1 MGRHVSG
8 NCPELDRLVDDA
20 CVEMGREIAAL
31 CIPRLAGVVLGGGY
45 GRGEGGVR
53 EKLETR
59 VGVGETIDKFHSP
72 IPTQNSNS
80 ELQLKA
86 PTPTLSNDLDFFAI
100 TEDGVPEQETIAA
113 IGEALKPVSE
123 KWTTKLGV
131 DVDFAVKIPWR
142 LKHDEERIMVQ
153 ELVRG
158 YFDVAGKKGEE
169 LFSGIAKIDAAKLP
183 WMEAARLMMN
193 RGMGLLFAMTESKKS
208 WSSELEL
215 EKGTVP
221 LSNSN
226 SKLELVR
233 NRDFVNRNI
242 NKCILGVGD
251 AFLVSRGLY
260 NWRVEERAAALAAQ
274 GDNGLYARAV
284 EWKFRPTE
292 EPVCDLE
299 TARETWLDGYM
310 EVIAAVGNDDYR
322 RTLRNAARWLVRR
335 RSIGEIRTFALN
347 PVVRILESVKRHICD
362 RAAPDDALMRDW
374 EIFN

>member
-20 CVEMGREIAAL
+20 CAEMGREIAAL

-45 GRGEGGVR
+45 GRGEGGVK
-53 EKLETR
+53 EKLEAR

-80 ELQLKA
+80 ELQLKT

-310 EVIAAVGNDDYR
+310 EVIAAVGNDDYS
-322 RTLRNAARWLVRR
+322 RTFRNAARWLVRR

-347 PVVRILESVKRHICD
+347 PVVRILESVKRHIRD
-362 RAAPDDALMRDW
+362 RAAPDDSLMRDW

>member
-20 CVEMGREIAAL
+20 CAEMGREIAAL

-45 GRGEGGVR
+45 GRGEGGAR
-53 EKLETR
+53 
-59 VGVGETIDKFHSP
+59 
-72 IPTQNSNS
+72 
-80 ELQLKA
+80 QLKT

-193 RGMGLLFAMTESKKS
+193 RGMGLLFAMNESKKS

-292 EPVCDLE
+292 
-299 TARETWLDGYM
+299 
-310 EVIAAVGNDDYR
+310 
-322 RTLRNAARWLVRR
+322 
-335 RSIGEIRTFALN
+335 
-347 PVVRILESVKRHICD
+347 
-362 RAAPDDALMRDW
+362 
-374 EIFN
+374 